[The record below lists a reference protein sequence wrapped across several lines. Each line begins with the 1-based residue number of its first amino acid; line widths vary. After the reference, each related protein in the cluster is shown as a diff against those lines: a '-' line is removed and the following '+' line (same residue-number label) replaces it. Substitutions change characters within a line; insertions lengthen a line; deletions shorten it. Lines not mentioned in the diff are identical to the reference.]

1 MAVNQHEVDSLAV
14 TLIIIL
20 AKWAFEAIKVIK
32 DNFIPNFYDLVRYVN
47 LSIKHIIIHKERL
60 KGIIRLAFPAMQKLQ
75 AIRRKKKTQI
85 LYQFV
90 KIFLLIFGKED

>member
-32 DNFIPNFYDLVRYVN
+32 ENFIPNFYDLVRYVN
-47 LSIKHIIIHKERL
+47 LSIKHIIIYK
-60 KGIIRLAFPAMQKLQ
+60 
-75 AIRRKKKTQI
+75 
-85 LYQFV
+85 
-90 KIFLLIFGKED
+90 

>member
-32 DNFIPNFYDLVRYVN
+32 DNFIPIFYDLVRYVN
-47 LSIKHIIIHKERL
+47 LSIKQIINFKERL
-60 KGIIRLAFPAMQKLQ
+60 KGLIRLSFPAMQKLQ
-75 AIRRKKKTQI
+75 AIRKKKVTDI
-85 LYQFV
+85 INLS
-90 KIFLLIFGKED
+90 KIFF

>member
-75 AIRRKKKTQI
+75 AIRRKKNHRYYINLSK
-85 LYQFV
+85 F
-90 KIFLLIFGKED
+90 FF

>member
-47 LSIKHIIIHKERL
+47 LSIKHIIIYKERL
-60 KGIIRLAFPAMQKLQ
+60 KGLIMLIACLAMQKLQ
-75 AIRRKKKTQI
+75 AICRKKVTDIINLSK
-85 LYQFV
+85 F
-90 KIFLLIFGKED
+90 FF

>member
-47 LSIKHIIIHKERL
+47 LSIKHIINFKERL
-60 KGIIRLAFPAMQKLQ
+60 KGLIRLSFPAMQKLQ
-75 AIRRKKKTQI
+75 AIRKKKVTDI
-85 LYQFV
+85 INLS
-90 KIFLLIFGKED
+90 KIFF